1 MANMIYDFQKA
12 SFLKRISAF
21 LLDFILV
28 VIFMTF
34 FAWIISMITNYN
46 AILEEFSGYYTKYE
60 GIYNIKLTDQ
70 NAFEAFT
77 QEQLDTYNK
86 AIEAMNADEEVLRC
100 WGLVSTLPVVMV
112 SVGLLL
118 STLLVEFIM
127 PLILKNGQTV
137 GKKVF
142 KIGVVNENGVIC
154 SNFQLFARALLGK
167 CAIEYMIPGIII
179 VMMCLGTMGILGPL
193 VILGLLVI
201 QIIVF
206 AMNPT
211 RPFLHDLIGKTAVCD
226 LSTQMIF
233 KDYDELI
240 KFKEE
245 IGRQKAQAS
254 VY

>member
-28 VIFMTF
+28 VILMSF
-34 FAWIISMITNYN
+34 FAWIISMITNYT
-46 AILEEFSGYYTKYE
+46 AIIEEFNGYYTKYE
-60 GIYNIKLTDQ
+60 TIYNIKLTDQ
-70 NAFEAFT
+70 AAFNAFTE
-77 QEQLDTYNK
+77 EQLATYTE
-86 AIEAMNADEEVLRC
+86 AINAMNADEEVLRC

-118 STLLVEFIM
+118 STLIVEFIM
-127 PLILKNGQTV
+127 PLIFKNGQTI

-179 VMMCLGTMGILGPL
+179 VMMCLGTMGFVGPL
-193 VILGLLVI
+193 VLFGLLAI

-211 RPFLHDLIGKTAVCD
+211 RPFLHDLVGKTAVCD
-226 LSTQMIF
+226 LGTQMVF
-233 KDYDELI
+233 KTYDDLV
-240 KFKEE
+240 KCKEE
-245 IGRQKAQAS
+245 VGRQKAEAS